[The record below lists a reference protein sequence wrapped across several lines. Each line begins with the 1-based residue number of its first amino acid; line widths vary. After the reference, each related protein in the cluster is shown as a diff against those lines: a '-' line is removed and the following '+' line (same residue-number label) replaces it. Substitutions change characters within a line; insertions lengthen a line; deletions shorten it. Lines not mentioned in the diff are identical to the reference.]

1 MMTSKTQSVGVK
13 KKRWVA
19 CFESAILDMDLSI
32 YEKMVYVVLCS
43 HAKKDGPCFPSVKKI
58 ASEASCSRAKVF
70 EALKRLEE
78 IGVISRNS
86 QIFEG
91 RGQTSNLYEILDIGQ
106 ADENKNPLPPST
118 PETGCPEDLQGE
130 STARTGASTAEMG
143 ASTVETGGVQDADA
157 LYKVLELS
165 HINNTK
171 ELLSPPAPQGAG
183 GGKPEGGKSQKPKHD
198 TEEKSEAPKPS
209 PELELFEAIR
219 EAYNSALPELPKA
232 EKITASRAKV
242 LRQRIRESPECREL
256 SWWKKFFSTVR
267 NFPWPMGQ
275 NKDKWRADFD
285 WLTGEKG
292 MQKIL
297 EGAFL
302 PFQNKAAFGG
312 SVAEG
317 LEPQK
322 KYTDSGG
329 LVDAKAILRDIE
341 AAESRRRPI
350 GIIGGIGNDGNIRNT
365 RNTGETGIGNSG
377 GNPCRA
383 C

>member
-1 MMTSKTQSVGVK
+1 
-13 KKRWVA
+13 
-19 CFESAILDMDLSI
+19 MDLSV

-91 RGQTSNLYEILDIGQ
+91 RGQTSNLYEILDIEQ
-106 ADENKNPLPPST
+106 ANENKNPLPPSM
-118 PETGCPEDLQGE
+118 PETGCPEDIQGE
-130 STARTGASTAEMG
+130 STAQTGLSTPQTG
-143 ASTVETGGVQDADA
+143 ASTVETGGVQDVDS

-165 HINNTK
+165 HMNNTK
-171 ELLSPPAPQGAG
+171 ELKSPPLPPQGAG
-183 GGKPEGGKSQKPKHD
+183 EGRPGDEKPQEPKHD
-198 TEEKSEAPKPS
+198 TEEKAEPSKPNR
-209 PELELFEAIR
+209 EMEMFEAIR
-219 EAYNSALPELPKA
+219 GAYNSALPELPRA

-242 LRQRIRESPECREL
+242 LRQRIRESPERREPG
-256 SWWKKFFSTVR
+256 WWKKFFSRVR
-267 NFPWPMGQ
+267 DFPWPMGQ
-275 NKDKWRADFD
+275 NRDKWRADFD
-285 WLTGEKG
+285 WLIGERG

-297 EGAFL
+297 EGTFR
-302 PFQNKAAFGG
+302 PFQNTAD
-312 SVAEG
+312 G

-322 KYTDSGG
+322 KYTNSGG

-365 RNTGETGIGNSG
+365 RNTGEAAIGNSR
-377 GNPCRA
+377 GNPG
-383 C
+383 